1 MALSKKVKTAKPK
14 KAEVKSAKSADV
26 KSVIKSVTTKGA
38 NVKSGDNDG
47 GAGPTGP
54 PKGKKMTAPPDE
66 AQAMAS
72 GASASVMAKAA
83 AIGAHNAGAGPAL
96 GQTKPGTPV
105 RFTGSAQSTATEF
118 SAGAAPDYL
127 FGKTN

>member
-83 AIGAHNAGAGPAL
+83 AIGAHNAG
-96 GQTKPGTPV
+96 TPV

>member
-1 MALSKKVKTAKPK
+1 MTQ
-14 KAEVKSAKSADV
+14 
-26 KSVIKSVTTKGA
+26 SVTTKSA
-38 NVKSGDNDG
+38 NVTSGDNDG

-54 PKGKKMTAPPDE
+54 PKEKKKTPALDE
-66 AQAMAS
+66 AQALAS

-83 AIGAHNAGAGPAL
+83 ALGAHNAGAGPAL